1 MEKPITDSNNDG
13 FLQLP
18 VDTDVIF
25 SNPKNVYKR
34 QIEKR
39 QRKLLG
45 KISFL
50 QPFLDESEKILL
62 VTTGCSPVSA
72 VEQMLGGAIVYI
84 LKRSVFV
91 FTNKRVFH
99 IPTKSNY
106 SFRNSIAEI
115 PYAACQ
121 KVFMKRRT
129 LIVEYKNKQKE
140 KFVYI
145 AGRERKKIHSIL
157 ETIPLEGQQ
166 SETPHRTYLCPRCT
180 NRLIKE
186 QYTCPNCSLAF
197 KNKADGRKISII
209 YPGGGYFYTRHPFL
223 GLVDALAELYLSILV
238 VIFLFGTIRG
248 VEDSAIALIIVG
260 FALALEKTITVYH
273 SNRFIEEYIPKERD
287 IKVNKVFSAPTETAE
302 DFQSSEAEMILTVR
316 RENPT

>member
-25 SNPKNVYKR
+25 SNQKNVYKR
-34 QIEKR
+34 RIEKR

-50 QPFLDESEKILL
+50 QPFLDEGEKILL

-72 VEQMLGGAIVYI
+72 VEQMLSGAIVYI
-84 LKRSVFV
+84 LKRSLFV

-106 SFRNSIAEI
+106 SYRNSIAEI

-129 LIVEYKNKQKE
+129 LVVEYKNKQKE

-145 AGRERKKIHSIL
+145 AGKERKKIQSIL
-157 ETIPLEGQQ
+157 ETMPLEGQQ
-166 SETPHRTYLCPRCT
+166 SEILQRTYLCPRCT

-186 QYTCPNCSLAF
+186 QYTCPNCSLTF
-197 KNKADGRKISII
+197 KSKADGRKISII
-209 YPGGGYFYTRHPFL
+209 YLGGGYFYTGHPFL
-223 GLVDALAELYLSILV
+223 GLGDALAELYLSILV
-238 VIFLFGTIRG
+238 VIFLR
-248 VEDSAIALIIVG
+248 L
-260 FALALEKTITVYH
+260 Y
-273 SNRFIEEYIPKERD
+273 NR
-287 IKVNKVFSAPTETAE
+287 VLHNT
-302 DFQSSEAEMILTVR
+302 LH
-316 RENPT
+316 